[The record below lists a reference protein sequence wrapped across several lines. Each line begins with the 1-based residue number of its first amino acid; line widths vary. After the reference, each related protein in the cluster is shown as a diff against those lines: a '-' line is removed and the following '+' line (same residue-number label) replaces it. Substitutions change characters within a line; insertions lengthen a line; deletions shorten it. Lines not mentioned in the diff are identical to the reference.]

1 MTQPCRIALIHATR
15 LAIDPIEEAASRL
28 WPDAETISILEE
40 GLAVDRARS
49 DALTPALADRIV
61 QLARYAEGTGAD
73 GILYTCSA
81 FGTAIETA
89 ASTSPL
95 PVMKPNEAM
104 FDAAFSY
111 GDRVSMIYTF
121 EPAAGGL
128 AEEFREEAERRGS
141 EAVLTTVFCKGALD
155 AKRAGDQETH
165 DRLIAETA
173 AAIDDAD
180 VIMLAQFSMASAASL
195 ARDLSAK
202 PILTSPEAAILAIK
216 HRVEEAERS
225 ASSC

>member
-40 GLAVDRARS
+40 GLAADRARS

-61 QLARYAEGTGAD
+61 QLARYAEGAGAD

-81 FGTAIETA
+81 FGSAIETA

-141 EAVLTTVFCKGALD
+141 EAVLNTVFSEGALD
-155 AKRAGDQETH
+155 AKRTGDQQTH

-180 VIMLAQFSMASAASL
+180 VIMLAQFSMASAAPL
-195 ARDLSAK
+195 ARDLSGK
-202 PILTSPEAAILAIK
+202 PVLTSPEAAI
-216 HRVEEAERS
+216 EATRRRMADAGSE